1 MRQFDF
7 KEKQKEVSQILNNFF
22 YQITNTKAEINFY
35 IDGISHNDFKL
46 EGYMLEIE
54 YEDYCDPEFQSVTTV
69 MDNMEKNLHH
79 FVDFIGVDQDFKV
92 KPRSKLKT
100 YLIGGPLIY
109 KIDYSIE
116 EEKIKILAGF
126 NITLG

>member
-7 KEKQKEVSQILNNFF
+7 KQKQKEVSQILSNFF
-22 YQITNTKAEINFY
+22 YQITNTNAEVNFF
-35 IDGISHNDFKL
+35 IDGISNNDLKL
-46 EGYMLEIE
+46 EGYMLEIV
-54 YEDYCDPEFQSVTTV
+54 YEDYCDPEFQSVTST
-69 MDNMEKNLHH
+69 MDNIEKNLYH
-79 FVDFIGVDQDFKV
+79 FVDSIGVDQDFKV

>member
-7 KEKQKEVSQILNNFF
+7 KEKQKEVSQILSNFF
-22 YQITNTKAEINFY
+22 YQITKTTADVNFY
-35 IDGISHNDFKL
+35 IDGYDNGKL

-54 YEDYCDPEFQSVTTV
+54 HEDYCNPEFQGITTV
-69 MDNMEKNLHH
+69 MDKMEKNLYH
-79 FVDFIGVDQDFKV
+79 FVDSIGVDEDFKV
-92 KPRSKLKT
+92 RPRSKLKT

-116 EEKIKILAGF
+116 DEKIKILAAF
-126 NITLG
+126 NITLGS